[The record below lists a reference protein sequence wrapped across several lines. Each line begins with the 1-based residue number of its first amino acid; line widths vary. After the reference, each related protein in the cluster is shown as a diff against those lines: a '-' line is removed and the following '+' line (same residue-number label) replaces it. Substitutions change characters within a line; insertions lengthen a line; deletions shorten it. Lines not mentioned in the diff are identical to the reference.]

1 LYAKIELTHVKN
13 GKAEKIHEALE
24 EGEGARTKRRPTK
37 VSLNDTL
44 RRIRYLMV
52 EGWSNLEIQIYYSL
66 KSASFI
72 DI

>member
-1 LYAKIELTHVKN
+1 MYAKIELTHVKN